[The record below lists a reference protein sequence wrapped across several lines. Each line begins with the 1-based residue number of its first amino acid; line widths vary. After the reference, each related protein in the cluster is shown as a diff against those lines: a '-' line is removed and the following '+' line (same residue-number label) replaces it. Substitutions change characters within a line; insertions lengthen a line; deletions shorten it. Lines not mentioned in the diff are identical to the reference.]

1 MRWPRRESLRG
12 RIKRALSDHSANTR
26 RLPGIEEPQA
36 LETLSTHIV
45 ASLRREDYY
54 QLVQTRRISARRA
67 DPNDDA
73 FDAERA
79 VAYYVQQGNIDEAA
93 WLVFLMTHFAKPSGA
108 GWLRLRDVYG
118 KLGNGI
124 WDWQSVSADP
134 TGFVIWLKDNW
145 TRVRGK
151 FGNHR
156 KYESLRPNSARS
168 TGRVVEDYAR
178 WIGGKGH
185 RAFFEELI
193 ARGSNDPFDALYN
206 EMAVT
211 SYGRLA
217 KFDYLMLLGRY
228 GIANVLPSSAYLDG
242 ATGPLAGTRLL
253 FTGSRDTNTPV
264 AALQQMLDDLDA
276 DLHVGMA
283 VMEDALCNWQKEPLK
298 FIYFRG

>member
-1 MRWPRRESLRG
+1 M
-12 RIKRALSDHSANTR
+12 DHSANTR
-26 RLPGIEEPQA
+26 QLRGVKDPQA
-36 LETLSTHIV
+36 LETLSTQIV

-54 QLVQTRRISARRA
+54 KLVQLKRISARRA

-79 VAYYVQQGNIDEAA
+79 VAYHIQQDNLDEAA
-93 WLVFLMTHFAKPSGA
+93 WLTFLMTYFAKPDGA

-134 TGFVIWLKDNW
+134 QKFAMWLKDNW
-145 TRVRGK
+145 RQVRGK

-156 KYESLRPNSARS
+156 KYESLRPDSPRNM
-168 TGRVVEDYAR
+168 GRVVDDYVR
-178 WIGGKGH
+178 WIGRKGH
-185 RAFFEELI
+185 RPFFEELM

-211 SYGRLA
+211 SFGRLA
-217 KFDYLMLLGRY
+217 KFDYLLLLGRY
-228 GIANVLPSSAYLDG
+228 GIANVVPSCAYLDG
-242 ATGPLAGTRLL
+242 ATGPLAGARLL
-253 FTGSRDTNTPV
+253 FTGSPGTNTPV

-276 DLHVGMA
+276 DVHVGMA
-283 VMEDALCNWQKEPLK
+283 VLEDALCNWQKEPLK
-298 FIYFRG
+298 FVHFQG